1 MAISDDNDKM
11 NNEGCRIA
19 IRTLGN
25 FSVRRG
31 NRILSAES
39 DKSQKMWELF
49 KYIITNRGK
58 NILAETIQDT
68 LWPDQDY
75 EYSSK
80 AFRTMIH
87 RLRQVLK
94 KGLPEESNIQTIVFS
109 HGCYSWNPNLD
120 YTLDAEEFEQN
131 YVAARKVKASD
142 SLKTLECYRNMLE
155 LYQGSYLSE
164 SMYTEWTI
172 PFRNH
177 YRRVYLESMA
187 DYCNL
192 LVEQGDTDTILEV
205 CENVTLLEPLEE
217 DFHLFLMEALIK
229 KGKIKDARQ
238 NYEYIT
244 TKLYHELGLRPSAE
258 MRSLYGKITA
268 KDKANRADID
278 SVQEGI
284 INQPSSD
291 GPFYCDKKTF
301 QSIYDLERRRAERSG
316 QSVFIVLLT
325 LQLSPRVVGEQDT
338 IKKALTTLKD
348 IIERSLRKGDVC
360 SLWGD
365 LQFILILPS
374 INMEQTKL
382 VVERLEKAFREIIK
396 QDEILLKARYQ
407 PILANLIIK

>member
-1 MAISDDNDKM
+1 MAISDDNEKM

-131 YVAARKVKASD
+131 YVAARKVKAFD
-142 SLKTLECYRNMLE
+142 PLKALECYRSMLE

-192 LVEQGDTDTILEV
+192 LEEQEDPNTIIEV
-205 CENVTLLEPLEE
+205 CEKVTLLEPFEE
-217 DFHLFLMEALIK
+217 DFHLYLMEALLK
-229 KGKIKDARQ
+229 KGKYKDARQ

-244 TKLYHELGLRPSAE
+244 AKLYQELGLRPSTE
-258 MRSLYGKITA
+258 MRSLYSKISA
-268 KDKANRADID
+268 GDQANRTDIN
-278 SVQEGI
+278 SVQEEI
-284 INQPSSD
+284 ISKPGTD
-291 GPFYCDKKTF
+291 GPFFCDKKTF

-316 QSVFIVLLT
+316 LSVFLVLLT
-325 LQLSPRVVGEQDT
+325 LHPAPQAIVEPGI
-338 IKKALTTLKD
+338 IKKALASLQE

-360 SLWGD
+360 SLWD
-365 LQFILILPS
+365 QRQFILILPA

-382 VVERLEKAFREIIK
+382 VVGRLEKAFREMIK
-396 QDEILLKARYQ
+396 QDEILLKVRYQ
-407 PILANLIIK
+407 SIFADLIIK